1 MRKPEIGDKL
11 YLVNA
16 GINVR
21 GSAISPEACEV
32 VKVGRKYFTVSTGD
46 SFYDKVFTIDGFF
59 EKSEYTSNWRL
70 YLSKEDYEIHIEL
83 VKWDKKFKDVF
94 GGYRSEEFS
103 LSQFKMAAEIFDITI
118 NS

>member
-21 GSAISPEACEV
+21 GTAALPETCEV

-46 SFYDKVFTIDGFF
+46 YFFDKIFTIDGFS

-70 YLSKEDYEIHIEL
+70 YLSKEDYENHIES
-83 VKWDKKFKDVF
+83 VKWYKKFNDVF
-94 GGYRSEEFS
+94 GGYSSEKFS

-118 NS
+118 DG